1 MSDRETGPPPGSRSA
16 GGVSVAFLPIRD
28 VPSAM
33 DSTGADRADIDVDDL
48 LKVILGLAIVWLL
61 LEILGTVLDITFALI
76 EALPTLI
83 AVAIVVLIALRLTD
97 RL

>member
-1 MSDRETGPPPGSRSA
+1 MDRPAT
-16 GGVSVAFLPIRD
+16 
-28 VPSAM
+28 
-33 DSTGADRADIDVDDL
+33 DRADVDVDDL

-61 LEILGTVLDITFALI
+61 LEILGTVLDLTFALI

-83 AVAIVVLIALRLTD
+83 VIAIVVLIALRLTD